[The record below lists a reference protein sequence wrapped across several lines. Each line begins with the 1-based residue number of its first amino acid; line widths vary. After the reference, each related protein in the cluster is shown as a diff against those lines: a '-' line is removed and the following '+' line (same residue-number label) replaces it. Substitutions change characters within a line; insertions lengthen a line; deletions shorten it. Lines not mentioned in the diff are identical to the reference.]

1 MLHLQLGACSTMS
14 DQQVFKARRSYNR
27 WVANQTLEDFA
38 LRFTAKSA
46 RRWSAA
52 RVSNTALGAISF
64 LALEAIG
71 ATVTLLYGFDNAFY
85 AFMAVSLVI
94 FLTAIPI
101 SYYAA
106 KYGVDIDL
114 LSRGAGFGYI
124 GSTITSLIYA
134 SFTFIFFALESAIM
148 ASALDI
154 LFGLPLM
161 FGYLL
166 SAIIVIPLVTHG
178 ITLIS
183 RFQLWTQPIWLVLQ
197 LAPFVF
203 ILWHEWSATLTWVQ
217 FTGCLLYTSDAAD
230 E

>member
-183 RFQLWTQPIWLVLQ
+183 RFQIGYRYV
-197 LAPFVF
+197 AV
-203 ILWHEWSATLTWVQ
+203 
-217 FTGCLLYTSDAAD
+217 YR
-230 E
+230 